1 MSVLLDWGRGVE
13 SVKGLRSFPALL
25 PELPVTSKVGLHL
38 RNSLSRWR
46 CQRNIQGS
54 PASHICFLV
63 VYVLTCNTVGR

>member
-38 RNSLSRWR
+38 RNSLSRCR
-46 CQRNIQGS
+46 PQRRTRGQPSLSDMLPGGLCS
-54 PASHICFLV
+54 DL
-63 VYVLTCNTVGR
+63 